1 MTRTYKYTR
10 KGYGSAKQ
18 EIVIL
23 SSESDCD
30 IDQILYQV
38 ALMFCLSPQGRRLCK
53 NPLGLTFEVFLDNL
67 KAEMLAPYGVT
78 VYRPQKDAQHK
89 DEMDL
94 VVSKCEIET
103 YQNFCDAHK
112 RQFLDMKDLAKRIA
126 KRLEALR
133 QSGHRAIVTWTTEI
147 ILEKSISWAYQ
158 YVTSEECDFSAF
170 LERKIQEAK
179 PHGGTEGAA

>member
-1 MTRTYKYTR
+1 MTRTYEYTR

-38 ALMFCLSPQGRRLCK
+38 ALMFCLSPQGKRLCK
-53 NPLGLTFEVFLDNL
+53 NAFGLTFEVFLSNL
-67 KAEMLAPYGVT
+67 TPEMLAPYGVT
-78 VYRPQKDAQHK
+78 VYRPREDAKHK
-89 DEMDL
+89 DDMDL
-94 VVSKCEIET
+94 VVSQCEIET
-103 YQNFCDAHK
+103 YRNFCDAHK
-112 RQFLDMKDLAKRIA
+112 RQFLDMKDLARRIV

-133 QSGHRAIVTWTTEI
+133 LDGHLVISTWTTET